1 MLIGYAKPILCEV
14 TMIKEE
20 DKIWMAF
27 AIQDINKGQE
37 TLWVNQFKKSNP
49 ELYEYAIKRRDA
61 NWINENEYKSLKQ
74 SIKDYLIYE
83 EDWII

>member
-1 MLIGYAKPILCEV
+1 
-14 TMIKEE
+14 MIKEE

-37 TLWVNQFKKSNP
+37 TLWVNQLKKSNP

-61 NWINENEYKSLKQ
+61 N
-74 SIKDYLIYE
+74 
-83 EDWII
+83 